1 MTDTSDPAAPTGE
14 TRHTTRRRSFFRYL
28 IVAIVVSL
36 LAGMASGAGAA
47 MVESGTLPPAA
58 LYLALALLVPAMI
71 WFTRDYFR
79 RIDELDLLDN
89 LWASTIGLYFY
100 IIAYALWFI
109 VADAE
114 LVGESHSFGLFI
126 ATLGVTLG
134 AYLLRKLGLR

>member
-58 LYLALALLVPAMI
+58 LYFALALLVAAMI

-114 LVGESHSFGLFI
+114 LVGEPHSFGLFI